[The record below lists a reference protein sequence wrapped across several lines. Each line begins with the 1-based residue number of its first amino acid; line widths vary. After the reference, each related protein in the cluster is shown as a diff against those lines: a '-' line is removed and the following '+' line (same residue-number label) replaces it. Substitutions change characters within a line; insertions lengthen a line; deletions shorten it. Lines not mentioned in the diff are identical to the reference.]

1 MRYSY
6 FYVFPL
12 HKYVGK
18 ADVVMTESVL
28 MEFADGSSNVEDYT
42 GRILFLFY
50 QILNLVDQ
58 RIILGVGN
66 SDGDLFLRHFNFKV
80 HNILAFNFPI
90 GFDLIFEESSISA
103 GELFLKAVPDDS
115 FFLILLNRV
124 KLLTEHGRC
133 KTSIN
138 TYKVNY

>member
-12 HKYVGK
+12 HKYVRK
-18 ADVVMTESVL
+18 ADVVMTESLL
-28 MEFADGSSNVEDYT
+28 MEFIDGSSNAENSK

-50 QILNLVDQ
+50 QILDLADQ
-58 RIILGVGN
+58 RNILGVGN

-80 HNILAFNFPI
+80 HNIFAFNFPI

-115 FFLILLNRV
+115 FFLILLD
-124 KLLTEHGRC
+124 
-133 KTSIN
+133 
-138 TYKVNY
+138 